1 MSIKYHGRYCGP
13 GWSAGKYQQSV
24 KSTVPP
30 EDRFDATCK
39 EHDGAYAKPTNSK
52 ARSKADD
59 KFFRENIGGG
69 PKRAIAALAV
79 KATSKIMRAH
89 ERNPKG
95 LSFRGSHK
103 PPKKSSAVSRARA
116 RLDQHP
122 RLTQHGQLINSIT
135 NKLISTRDNPSPT
148 MNKVTRQRKNNA
160 VTRAPVATSKTV
172 RMTKPKTTTRG
183 NVTIVSHREYLQSVI
198 SSTGTRIVTI
208 NVNPGI
214 SAFSWLAPVAN
225 SFEQYV
231 FKKLKYEYVSAAATS
246 ERGRVSLS
254 FQFDPTA
261 DAPTTRTDHFSIV
274 PNVEEA
280 PWEDIVLN
288 VPCTNTLKYLR
299 QGSITA
305 GTLNTY
311 DVGKLNI
318 MSAMNADSTTQL
330 GEIFVTYV
338 VELHNPQ
345 FNKAAAGETRATS
358 PSSTNPFGTGSSV
371 VSGQST
377 ISWVS
382 ATTMMLNTTQPQL
395 IVLRVVGTTLA
406 QTNPTITLSA
416 GSAGAF
422 SIKQNII
429 NAALTEQWIIFTT
442 KGTQPD
448 DLITVI
454 GGESGTISS
463 TIIYQGVY
471 ISA

>member
-1 MSIKYHGRYCGP
+1 MSIRYHGKYCGP

-24 KSTVPP
+24 KSKVPP
-30 EDRFDATCK
+30 DDDFDATCK
-39 EHDGAYAKPTNSK
+39 EHDGAYAHPTNSK
-52 ARSKADD
+52 ARSTADD

-79 KATSKIMRAH
+79 KATSKMMRAQ
-89 ERNPKG
+89 EANPTGRK
-95 LSFRGSHK
+95 LRGSK
-103 PPKKSSAVSRARA
+103 APPKKGTAVSRARA
-116 RLDQHP
+116 RLDQRSRTTHN
-122 RLTQHGQLINSIT
+122 GQLINSIT
-135 NKLISTRDNPSPT
+135 NTQLIDTPSPT
-148 MNKVTRQRKNNA
+148 MNKATKQRKNNT

-172 RMTKPKTTTRG
+172 RMSKPKTTSRG
-183 NVTIVSHREYLQSVI
+183 NVTTISHREYLQSVT

-208 NVNPGI
+208 NVNPGM

-225 SFEQYV
+225 NFEQYV

-261 DAPTTRTDHFSIV
+261 DAPTTRTDHFSII

-288 VPCTNTLKYLR
+288 VPCTKTPKYIR
-299 QGSITA
+299 QGNINN

-311 DVGKLNI
+311 DIGRLNV
-318 MSAMNADSTTQL
+318 MSAMNANSTTQL

-345 FNKAAAGETRATS
+345 FNKTAAGETRASS
-358 PSSTNPFGTGSSV
+358 PTYLSPFGLGLTQ

-377 ISWVS
+377 LSWVS
-382 ATTMMLNTTQPQL
+382 ATTMKLNTTQPQL
-395 IVLRVVGTTLA
+395 IVIRFVGTVLA

-416 GSAGAF
+416 GSAGTF
-422 SIKQNII
+422 SVKQNII
-429 NAALTEQWIIFTT
+429 NAAQTEQWIVFTT
-442 KGTQPD
+442 RGTQPD

-454 GGESGTISS
+454 AGESTSVSS
-463 TIIYQGVY
+463 SIYYQAAY
-471 ISA
+471 INA